1 LGATRLV
8 QELKQKGFDADL
20 IAAQADFLQESEES
34 RLKTVWQKK
43 FGLAPQNA
51 AEKAKQMRFLASR
64 GFASGQISKWLRSVG
79 AGTEVEAE
87 NEE

>member
-1 LGATRLV
+1 MTIYLASQSPRRAELLQQIGVDFRL
-8 QELKQKGFDADL
+8 LL
-20 IAAQADFLQESEES
+20 
-34 RLKTVWQKK
+34 
-43 FGLAPQNA
+43 PQNA